1 MLEAFV
7 LNLRTAAEEP
17 INCIFTC
24 FVCAIF
30 SAAFVNDQS
39 SLEELEKARRLL
51 PLTHQHL
58 NSQAGTQ

>member
-7 LNLRTAAEEP
+7 LNLRVAAEEQF
-17 INCIFTC
+17 NFIFTC
-24 FVCAIF
+24 FVCTIF

-39 SLEELEKARRLL
+39 SLEELEKAWWLL
-51 PLTHQHL
+51 PFTHQHL

>member
-7 LNLRTAAEEP
+7 LNLTAEAEEQF
-17 INCIFTC
+17 NWIFTC
-24 FVCAIF
+24 FVCTMF
-30 SAAFVNDQS
+30 SAAFVNDQP

>member
-7 LNLRTAAEEP
+7 LDLRMAAEERF
-17 INCIFTC
+17 NWLFTC
-24 FVCAIF
+24 FVCTII
-30 SAAFVNDQS
+30 SAAFVNDQP

-58 NSQAGTQ
+58 NRQPGTQ